1 MKRGGRFWIN
11 NVRFRPEKADIG
23 MQKDGKVLDFG
34 PKTDRKTNGIDVNAI
49 YNFVRSGRARPVLGG

>member
-1 MKRGGRFWIN
+1 
-11 NVRFRPEKADIG
+11 